1 MTERTLNWDNPKA
14 RQIANPARFPN
25 GMKALADHIHSK
37 GLKFGACVPWR
48 VPWRVWRV
56 CRVCRVRSVRGA
68 TIRLAPF
75 LPAFLQADAR
85 IA

>member
-1 MTERTLNWDNPKA
+1 MTERSLPWDNPKA

-37 GLKFGACVPWR
+37 GLKFGACVPLR
-48 VPWRVWRV
+48 VRRV
-56 CRVCRVRSVRGA
+56 CRVHCVRSA

-75 LPAFLQADAR
+75 LPAFPQADAR

>member
-48 VPWRVWRV
+48 VPCRV

-68 TIRLAPF
+68 TIRLAPP
-75 LPAFLQADAR
+75 LPAFLQADAH